1 MYKLQMITETQKLEL
16 KCKCDQP
23 TSEISSKH
31 WLTMFLF
38 LTADRVLQKHQG
50 LMDFFMEH
58 EEMCTVAGLWQL
70 ENAPHNQ
77 QAEYVQRCFANLENF
92 QALLLQYAQ
101 E

>member
-1 MYKLQMITETQKLEL
+1 
-16 KCKCDQP
+16 
-23 TSEISSKH
+23 
-31 WLTMFLF
+31 
-38 LTADRVLQKHQG
+38 
-50 LMDFFMEH
+50 MDFFMEH